1 MKLEEQVKG
10 PRKRIGYYLP
20 TREEQKLVI
29 EYMEATGN
37 YEKARELKR
46 FAEHIEQGE
55 QMKIEEQVKQILE
68 EQLHVK
74 VRGDYEELSDMG
86 CDSLDLIELVDK
98 LEEEFEIKIGDD
110 DLSNTQ
116 TVRDV
121 IRLVKEARKEWN

>member
-1 MKLEEQVKG
+1 MTLEEQ
-10 PRKRIGYYLP
+10 
-20 TREEQKLVI
+20 
-29 EYMEATGN
+29 AN
-37 YEKARELKR
+37 
-46 FAEHIEQGE
+46 
-55 QMKIEEQVKQILE
+55 QIIE

-86 CDSLDLIELVDK
+86 CDSLDLIELADK

-121 IRLVKEARKEWN
+121 IRLVKETKENES